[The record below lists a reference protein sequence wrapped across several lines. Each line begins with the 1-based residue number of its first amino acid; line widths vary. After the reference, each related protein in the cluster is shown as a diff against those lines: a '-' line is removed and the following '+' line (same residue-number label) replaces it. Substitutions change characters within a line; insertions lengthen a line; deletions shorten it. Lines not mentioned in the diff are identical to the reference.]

1 MTVDEL
7 RIPSSVIRRPLPAFR
22 YSQIRGD
29 FTIMTVS
36 SGHLPAFISKMRT
49 AGLQPVVI
57 DTFAWYYEKV
67 LTGDKGLIFNRDIR
81 PVESHEIADA
91 GRFGSFA
98 DSGKK
103 ALPQTVMIVLN
114 GGLGTSMG
122 LTCAKSLL
130 EARDGRSFL
139 EIIVQQAQIRRIRL
153 AFMNSFNTHA
163 DTLATLNLLQLK
175 QPPLCFLQNKFPKI
189 LQGDFSPANW
199 PKHPDM
205 EWNPPGHGDIY
216 AALYTSGVLDQLL
229 KEGVRYAFIA
239 NSDNLGATMDENLL
253 GYFSEKALPFMM
265 EVSLRTPVDFKGGHL
280 AFHRDGRLILREV
293 AQCPDDEL
301 DISSDI
307 TRYRYFNTNNIWV
320 NLEYVKKLIETQG
333 NVRLPMILNPKT
345 LNPRDET
352 SPAVYQIETAMGSA
366 ISLFEGASAVV
377 VPRSRFYPVKKC
389 NELLAIRS
397 DCFTYSDPC
406 GLQVNPE
413 RRLDQIQIDLDPKY
427 FGKID
432 EFGKRFP
439 YGPPSLLNCESLM
452 VRGNVFFGN
461 NVSIKGNVVIQN
473 PGSQPAAI
481 PDGAVITG
489 TISL

>member
-1 MTVDEL
+1 MAVE
-7 RIPSSVIRRPLPAFR
+7 
-22 YSQIRGD
+22 
-29 FTIMTVS
+29 
-36 SGHLPAFISKMRT
+36 SGHLPAFISKMKT

-57 DTFAWYYEKV
+57 DSFAWYYEKV
-67 LTGDKGLIFNRDIR
+67 LIGDKGLIFNKDIC
-81 PVESHEIADA
+81 PVQSHEIADA
-91 GRFGSFA
+91 AQFESYA
-98 DSGKK
+98 NAGKK
-103 ALPQTVMIVLN
+103 ALPHAVMIVLN

-130 EARDGRSFL
+130 EARDGKSFL
-139 EIIVQQAQIRRIRL
+139 EIILRQAEARQIRL
-153 AFMNSFNTHA
+153 AFMNSFNTQA
-163 DTLATLNLLQLK
+163 DTLSTLKLLSPRQFPML
-175 QPPLCFLQNKFPKI
+175 FVQNKFPKI
-189 LQGDFSPANW
+189 LQSDFSPATW
-199 PKHPDM
+199 PVNPDL

-216 AALYTSGVLDQLL
+216 AALYTSGVLDSLL

-239 NSDNLGATMDENLL
+239 NSDNLGATLDEALL
-253 GYFSEKALPFMM
+253 GYFSGKALPFMM

-280 AFHRDGRLILREV
+280 AFHRNKRLILREV

-301 DISSDI
+301 DISRDI

-320 NLEYVKKLIETQG
+320 NLEYVKMLIDTQG

-345 LNPRDET
+345 LNPRDSQ
-352 SPAVYQIETAMGSA
+352 SPPVYQIETAMGSA
-366 ISLFEGASAVV
+366 ISLFEGAAAVV

-397 DCFTYSDPC
+397 DCFTYSDAR
-406 GLQVNPE
+406 GLEVNPK

-427 FGKID
+427 YGKID

-439 YGPPSLLNCESLM
+439 YGPPSLLNCESLT

-461 NVSIKGNVVIQN
+461 HIELKGNVIIQN
-473 PGSQPAAI
+473 AGRTPVSV
-481 PDGAVITG
+481 PDESVIEG

>member
-1 MTVDEL
+1 MAVE
-7 RIPSSVIRRPLPAFR
+7 
-22 YSQIRGD
+22 
-29 FTIMTVS
+29 
-36 SGHLPAFISKMRT
+36 SGHLPAFITKMKT

-57 DTFAWYYEKV
+57 DTFAWYYEQV
-67 LTGDKGLIFNRDIR
+67 LNGDKGLIFNKDIR
-81 PVESHEIADA
+81 PVETREIADA
-91 GRFGSFA
+91 AQFDSFA
-98 DSGKK
+98 NAGKK
-103 ALPQTVMIVLN
+103 ALPHAVMIVLN

-130 EARDGRSFL
+130 EARDGKSFL
-139 EIIVQQAQIRRIRL
+139 EIIVQQAEIRQIRL
-153 AFMNSFNTHA
+153 ALMNSFNTHA
-163 DTLATLNLLQLK
+163 DTQATLNLLSLQ
-175 QPPLCFLQNKFPKI
+175 QFPLLFVQNKFPKI
-189 LQGDFSPANW
+189 LQSDFSPAIW
-199 PKHPDM
+199 PKNPDM

-216 AALYTSGVLDQLL
+216 TALYTSGVLDQLL

-239 NSDNLGATMDENLL
+239 NSDNLGATMDETLL

-301 DISSDI
+301 DISRDI

-320 NLEYVKKLIETQG
+320 NLEYVKKLIDTQK
-333 NVRLPMILNPKT
+333 NVRLPMILNPKS
-345 LNPRDET
+345 LNPRDNK

-366 ISLFEGASAVV
+366 ISLFESAAAVI

-397 DCFTYSDPC
+397 DCFTYSDVC
-406 GLQVNPE
+406 GLEVNPE
-413 RRLDQIQIDLDPKY
+413 RRLDQIQIDLDSNY

-439 YGPPSLLNCESLM
+439 YGPPSLIHCESLTI
-452 VRGNVFFGN
+452 RGDVFFGN
-461 NVSIKGNVVIQN
+461 HVTLKGNVVIQN
-473 PGSQPAAI
+473 SGSLPATV
-481 PDGAVITG
+481 PDETVIEG

>member
-1 MTVDEL
+1 MAVE
-7 RIPSSVIRRPLPAFR
+7 
-22 YSQIRGD
+22 
-29 FTIMTVS
+29 
-36 SGHLPAFISKMRT
+36 SGHLPAFISKMKT

-67 LTGDKGLIFNRDIR
+67 LTGDKGLIFNKDIC
-81 PVESHEIADA
+81 PVESNEIADA
-91 GRFGSFA
+91 AQFGSFA
-98 DSGKK
+98 NAGKK
-103 ALPQTVMIVLN
+103 ALPHAVMIVLN

-130 EARDGRSFL
+130 EARDGKSFL
-139 EIIVQQAQIRRIRL
+139 EIILHQAEIHQIRL

-163 DTLATLNLLQLK
+163 DTLATLKLLSPQ
-175 QPPLCFLQNKFPKI
+175 QFPLLFVQNKFPKI
-189 LQGDFSPANW
+189 LQSDYSPAIW
-199 PKHPDM
+199 PKNPDL

-239 NSDNLGATMDENLL
+239 NSDNLGATMDETLL
-253 GYFSEKALPFMM
+253 GYFSEKVLPFMM
-265 EVSLRTPVDFKGGHL
+265 EVSLRTPVDCKGGHL
-280 AFHRDGRLILREV
+280 AFHRDKRLVLREV

-301 DISSDI
+301 EISRDI

-320 NLEYVKKLIETQG
+320 NLEYVKKMIDVQG
-333 NVRLPMILNPKT
+333 NVRLPMILNPKP
-345 LNPRDET
+345 LNPRDNG

-366 ISLFEGASAVV
+366 ISLFEGAAAVV

-397 DCFTYSDPC
+397 DCFTYSDTC
-406 GLQVNPE
+406 GLEVNPK
-413 RRLDQIQIDLDPKY
+413 RRLDQIQIDLDSKY
-427 FGKID
+427 YGRID

-439 YGPPSLLNCESLM
+439 YGPPSLLNCESLT
-452 VRGNVFFGN
+452 VRGDVFFGN
-461 NVSIKGNVVIQN
+461 NIVLKGNVVIQN
-473 PGSQPAAI
+473 SGSTPVLV
-481 PDGAVITG
+481 PDESVIEG